1 MLADK
6 DVTRRIDKR
15 KRIRFIGEGA
25 FLLIVLAIII
35 DALFVFSTYKPYD
48 DGDVA
53 TDKDRGFVALSY
65 FGVDRTGT
73 NDLIGVDLLDEHLAA
88 SIRTAMSPLLA
99 KISKTTIT
107 AGKRFPNMRC
117 SSILKMAA
125 AIPSSLRKNCWK
137 NIIITQPFRRM
148 PII

>member
-88 SIRTAMSPLLA
+88 LHKNGYVTL
-99 KISKTTIT
+99 T
-107 AGKRFPNMRC
+107 GKD
-117 SSILKMAA
+117 IQDYYL
-125 AIPSSLRKNCWK
+125 SL
-137 NIIITQPFRRM
+137 IHI
-148 PII
+148 